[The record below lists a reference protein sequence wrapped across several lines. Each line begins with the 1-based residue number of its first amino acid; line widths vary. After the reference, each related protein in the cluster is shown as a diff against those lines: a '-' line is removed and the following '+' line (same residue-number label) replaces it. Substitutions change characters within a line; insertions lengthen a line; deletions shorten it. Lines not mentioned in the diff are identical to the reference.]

1 MGQADIVF
9 YRTLCLSSPRTDTNA
24 SYFDAAAADAF
35 KSVEIALVALRFYSE
50 QTHFNF
56 AERAEKQGLDRWLPN
71 RIGLRMRAN
80 VSHGMLAF
88 HCHWWLTLRSNSAW
102 RNPTWSNLS

>member
-1 MGQADIVF
+1 MGQADIRF
-9 YRTLCLSSPRTDTNA
+9 YRTQCLSSPRTHTNA
-24 SYFDAAAADAF
+24 PYFEAAAGDAF

-56 AERAEKQGLDRWLPN
+56 AERAENQGLDGWL
-71 RIGLRMRAN
+71 RRCIGFRMRAN

-88 HCHWWLTLRSNSAW
+88 HFHWWATLRSISVW
-102 RNPTWSNLS
+102 RNPTWSNLN